1 MRNKLYA
8 VALLG
13 LSMFAISS
21 CGSENKTNNEVVLD
35 DLEYMETGFDSG
47 YNQGSSEA
55 RNPYFTSTYPAIKYI
70 NNQDELNLEIYLG
83 FGRELLDTFKLDVD
97 SGHLYFDS
105 NQELTLKLF
114 RKIEWDAAVSTPKT
128 VPTQPITEEIFE
140 CKQTLGYFMSDQ
152 FDKSLKN
159 LKYEENVTLEDL
171 KENYYES
178 VFDNEYE
185 LEEDENG
192 EYYRNYDLSR
202 YRSYA
207 ILSYWFTLSCEDN
220 NYIKY
225 YFTYESGYQ
234 NPFNQRKKYDEIN
247 VLYFSSTPIF
257 LYIIDEKIVT
267 FWSVDNVKHYY

>member
-1 MRNKLYA
+1 MRKKLYP
-8 VALLG
+8 VVLLG

-21 CGSENKTNNEVVLD
+21 CGSESKTKNEIVLD
-35 DLEYMETGFDSG
+35 NLEYKETGFGSG
-47 YNQGSSEA
+47 YNQDSSCEI
-55 RNPYFTSTYPAIKYI
+55 NPYFYGSHPAIKYI
-70 NNQDELNLEIYLG
+70 NYKDKLNLDIYIG
-83 FGRELLDTFKLDVD
+83 FNYNLLDQFKMDVD
-97 SGHLYFDS
+97 SGNLYFDS

-114 RKIEWDAAVSTPKT
+114 RMIEWHAAVSTPKT
-128 VPTQPITEEIFE
+128 VPKQPITEEIFE

-178 VFDNEYE
+178 VFDNDYE

-207 ILSYWFTLSCEDN
+207 ILSYWFTLSCDEND
-220 NYIKY
+220 YIKY
-225 YFTYESGYQ
+225 YFTQESGYQ
-234 NPFNQRKKYDEIN
+234 NPFYTRYKYDEIN
-247 VLYFSSTPIF
+247 TLYFDTTPIF
-257 LYIIDEKIVT
+257 FYIIDGKIVT